1 MNEDAF
7 VKQMQ
12 RYMPERI
19 CRIIYSWLVKYPV
32 KVRISK
38 PRKTKLGDYRIGGG
52 RKQPVISVNGDLN
65 PYAFTLTLTHEIAH
79 HIDFLQR
86 KTLATP
92 HGDSWKGVYSELLLQ
107 LLAANAFPDELT
119 PAVARHIQNPK
130 AASCSDPALLRE
142 LRAYDQEPMIV
153 LSDLPEG
160 AEFVIVSNQRLFQK
174 GKLKRTRFICT
185 EIQTKKRFMVHGEC
199 EVSINHS

>member
-1 MNEDAF
+1 M
-7 VKQMQ
+7 
-12 RYMPERI
+12 
-19 CRIIYSWLVKYPV
+19 
-32 KVRISK
+32 
-38 PRKTKLGDYRIGGG
+38 
-52 RKQPVISVNGDLN
+52 
-65 PYAFTLTLTHEIAH
+65 
-79 HIDFLQR
+79 
-86 KTLATP
+86 
-92 HGDSWKGVYSELLLQ
+92 YSELLLQ